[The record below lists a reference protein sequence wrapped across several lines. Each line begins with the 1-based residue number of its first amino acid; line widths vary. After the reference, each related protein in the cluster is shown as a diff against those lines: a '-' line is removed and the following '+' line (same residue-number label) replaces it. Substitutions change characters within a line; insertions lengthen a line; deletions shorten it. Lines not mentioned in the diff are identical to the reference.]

1 LISFIYKSEG
11 SLTAKREMNH
21 SGKSSLK
28 YMIALRNYTNP
39 NNTNSDE
46 LKPKMS
52 PLQIQKPF
60 QMQKINH

>member
-1 LISFIYKSEG
+1 
-11 SLTAKREMNH
+11 MNH

-28 YMIALRNYTNP
+28 YMMALKSYTNP

-52 PLQIQKPF
+52 PLQIQKTF
-60 QMQKINH
+60 QMQKINP

>member
-1 LISFIYKSEG
+1 
-11 SLTAKREMNH
+11 
-21 SGKSSLK
+21 
-28 YMIALRNYTNP
+28 MIALRNYTNP

-60 QMQKINH
+60 QMPKNGYEKKNKEKRHP

>member
-1 LISFIYKSEG
+1 
-11 SLTAKREMNH
+11 MNH

-28 YMIALRNYTNP
+28 YTIALRNYTNP

-60 QMQKINH
+60 QIQKSSNNDKKLK